1 MEQVFIVA
9 IIFVVAYKIIELF
22 VHRKERINLVDKLD
36 FAKETNTDL
45 NQILGGSIITNKA
58 TMWGCL
64 LVGIGLGVL
73 VGYVIS
79 SSCGLYSSID
89 SQNMRHL
96 NEQISVIYASSTLI
110 FGGAGLLTSFLI
122 DKKRQK
128 SQK

>member
-9 IIFVVAYKIIELF
+9 IIFVVAYKIIEVF

-45 NQILGGSIITNKA
+45 NQILGGSIVTNKA

-73 VGYVIS
+73 VGYIIS
-79 SSCGLYSSID
+79 YSCGLYSSID
-89 SQNMRHL
+89 SQNMRSL
-96 NEQISVIYASSTLI
+96 NEQITVIYASSTLI
-110 FGGAGLLTSFLI
+110 FGGIGLLTSYLI